1 MNGNIITR
9 RLCRNKQMDDNELY
23 RSNSFKFEKFK
34 RDEVLSNCN
43 TLPRPVS
50 VLLYITRKSRTQYVQ
65 CFNPLPT

>member
-50 VLLYITRKSRTQYVQ
+50 VLLCITRKSRTQYVQ

>member
-34 RDEVLSNCN
+34 RNEMISNSN

-50 VLLYITRKSRTQYVQ
+50 RFFLKYVHYSVVQ
-65 CFNPLPT
+65 